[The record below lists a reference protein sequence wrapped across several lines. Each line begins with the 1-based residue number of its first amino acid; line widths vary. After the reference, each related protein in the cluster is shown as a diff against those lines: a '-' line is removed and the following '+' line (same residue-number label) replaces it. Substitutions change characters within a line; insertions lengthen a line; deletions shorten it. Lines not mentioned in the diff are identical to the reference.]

1 MKTPKKAKN
10 NILTKI
16 AIGFIP
22 VIVFM
27 IAVSIVLCV
36 VFGNNHNL
44 GMLSIEMPLIATFLA
59 FVGIV
64 LAVISAV
71 VDSKKEK

>member
-1 MKTPKKAKN
+1 MKTPKKGNN
-10 NILTKI
+10 NIFTKI

-22 VIVFM
+22 VIVLL

-71 VDSKKEK
+71 IDSKKEK

>member
-1 MKTPKKAKN
+1 
-10 NILTKI
+10 
-16 AIGFIP
+16 
-22 VIVFM
+22 M

-44 GMLSIEMPLIATFLA
+44 GMLSIEMPLIATLLA

-71 VDSKKEK
+71 VDSKNGK

>member
-1 MKTPKKAKN
+1 MKTPKKRN
-10 NILTKI
+10 NIFTKI

-22 VIVFM
+22 VIVLM

-59 FVGIV
+59 FAGIV

-71 VDSKKEK
+71 IDSKKEK